1 MSKHPKQ
8 HIQPQSGKYA
18 RQLYSPTESKIP
30 RMASDPASIS
40 KMTPVWKIGRIDVD
54 GLWGHANIDRDT
66 LWKQMFPKLKN
77 YESMTWG
84 SIAQNQHHNHSVEVS
99 KLDKRARKRLEE
111 LGVEVDELFR
121 FRLNGTQRVWG
132 IRDREVFY
140 ILWWDPNHEICPSSK
155 KNT

>member
-1 MSKHPKQ
+1 
-8 HIQPQSGKYA
+8 
-18 RQLYSPTESKIP
+18 
-30 RMASDPASIS
+30 
-40 KMTPVWKIGRIDVD
+40 
-54 GLWGHANIDRDT
+54 
-66 LWKQMFPKLKN
+66 MFPKLKN